1 MKKILLFVM
10 LLFASVAFSQANG
23 ITYQAIIY
31 NPSGETVPGYNNA
44 NAPLANSNIC
54 LLFTIV
60 DANSQLEYQ
69 EKITITTD
77 EFGMVNTIIGS
88 GNQTAGYASSFN
100 NINWS
105 NSQKS
110 IKVALDGSGQCSSFI
125 EISNQPLSY
134 VPLAF
139 AANSATNVTGI
150 VSIANGG
157 TNATSVVG
165 AKTNLGLKNVDN
177 TSDLNKP
184 ISTATRTS
192 LDLKED
198 VLNKSVDVTLSDL
211 TNTKFPTELAVKTYI
226 STQIASAT
234 IIDADATSKGKIQLT
249 GDLGG
254 TAALPTVPGL
264 ALKLDVNKVGVANG
278 VASLNA
284 LGIIPTNQLPPV
296 NVFSI
301 NVVASQD
308 EMLALNTATVGS
320 IAVRT
325 DVNKNYILAIADPTD
340 LANWIELLTPR
351 APVQS
356 VNGLTGSISLSK
368 SDIGLT
374 NVDNTSDVNKP
385 ISNGTQNALNLKLDT
400 NLIGVPNGTA
410 SLNAI
415 GKIPTDQIPA
425 ISFSSVKVLSN
436 QADMLALNTAVVGSV
451 VIRTDVNKNYVLAQ
465 ANPSVL
471 ANWIELLTP
480 APPVQSVNGYS
491 GNISLSK
498 SDFDL
503 SNVNNTSDAN
513 KPISGPMQLALDLKA
528 NSSNLATVA
537 TTGNYGDL
545 LNLPSTVDASTL
557 SGILSISKGGTGSAT
572 KNFVDVST
580 DQSISGVKTFTTNGT
595 YNAALTVSGNL
606 VAPNI
611 GSSSVVDFTHRIV
624 SAATT
629 STFTKLIQFGTG
641 GLSGS
646 NTVINI
652 GSGISGANNAITI
665 GGVPSALTTST
676 TVNGTVILP
685 TLSAEGIVTNSANG
699 VLNTT
704 STIPVV
710 NGGTGAS
717 VLTGYLKGNG
727 TTAFSSSTTI
737 PATDITGLIK
747 KVNGSVPDADGNVA
761 ISFGTVFTGTLAN
774 RPAISGA
781 NGNIYVVSEDVASAE
796 NGRTFISDGTNWKE
810 VTSNQSATDA
820 RYLKL
825 AGGMLSGNLV
835 VPSTNKITLTDPPVS
850 STDAVN
856 KAYVDDITSNS
867 TIADASTS
875 VLGKIQLGGD
885 LAGLG
890 TSANSPRISSIGG
903 STATLI
909 NAAEIAAN
917 AATDSNTVN
926 KIVKRDGTG
935 NFSANTITANLAGNV
950 SGNANNV
957 TGIVLGANGGTGVS
971 NSGKT
976 ITLGGNLEIGPSS
989 GVGHAVKFSTTGT
1002 TEITLPTTGTL
1013 ATLTQLDSKELSSN
1027 KSTDVTLGLTNNPT
1041 TLGDS
1046 KFPTQNAVK
1055 AYITSVLSTVAS
1067 PIVGY
1072 TSALQTNGNN
1082 AGTNNVGF
1090 GPSTAP
1096 PADGVGNTSI
1106 GSIAMQ
1112 SNTTGWYNTAVV
1124 FRAMS
1129 NISISGS
1136 NDNVAIGN
1144 AAAYYR
1150 GSSWDTNNQL
1160 MKESIYIG
1168 SMSRASAINQ
1178 RNEIVVGYNAIG
1190 NGSNTIQLGN
1200 TAITNT
1206 KTNGTI
1212 TAGTVTYPNVHGT
1225 SGQILTSTGSGTLTW
1240 VTPSVAVR
1248 LTSDQANSTT
1258 GQTSFTLSQTPLNAK
1273 IWMFI
1278 NGARTN
1284 NNAYSVSGTTVTYTA
1299 ANNNG
1304 YTLVINDRIQFD
1316 YCY

>member
-31 NPSGETVPGYNNA
+31 NPTGETVPGYNNA

-110 IKVALDGSGQCSSFI
+110 IKVALDGTGQCSSFI

-264 ALKLDVNKVGVANG
+264 ALKLDANKVGVANG

-296 NVFSI
+296 TVSST
-301 NVVASQD
+301 NVVANQD
-308 EMLALNTATVGS
+308 EMLALSTATVGS

-325 DVNKNYILAIADPTD
+325 DVSKNYILAIADPTN
-340 LANWIELLTPR
+340 LANWIELLTPG

-368 SDIGLT
+368 SDIGLA
-374 NVDNTSDVNKP
+374 NADNTSDVNKP
-385 ISNGTQNALNLKLDT
+385 ISNTTQSALNLKLDT
-400 NLIGVPNGTA
+400 NLVGVPNGTA

-425 ISFSSVKVLSN
+425 ISFSSVKVLSS

-451 VIRTDVNKNYVLAQ
+451 VIRTDVNKNYVLAVS
-465 ANPSVL
+465 NPADVS
-471 ANWIELLTP
+471 NWIELLTP

-491 GNISLSK
+491 GSVALTK

-503 SNVNNTSDAN
+503 TNVENTSDANKPVSIATQTVLDLKANATDISNSLALKANLVSPIFTGTVSGIDKTMVGLTNVENTSDAN
-513 KPISGPMQLALDLKA
+513 KPISTATQAVLDLKENTA
-528 NSSNLATVA
+528 NK
-537 TTGNYGDL
+537 
-545 LNLPSTVDASTL
+545 STNIMTDAAST
-557 SGILSISKGGTGSAT
+557 T
-572 KNFVDVST
+572 K
-580 DQSISGVKTFTTNGT
+580 
-595 YNAALTVSGNL
+595 Y
-606 VAPNI
+606 P
-611 GSSSVVDFTHRIV
+611 SV
-624 SAATT
+624 
-629 STFTKLIQFGTG
+629 KLI
-641 GLSGS
+641 
-646 NTVINI
+646 
-652 GSGISGANNAITI
+652 
-665 GGVPSALTTST
+665 
-676 TVNGTVILP
+676 
-685 TLSAEGIVTNSANG
+685 
-699 VLNTT
+699 
-704 STIPVV
+704 
-710 NGGTGAS
+710 
-717 VLTGYLKGNG
+717 K
-727 TTAFSSSTTI
+727 
-737 PATDITGLIK
+737 D
-747 KVNGSVPDADGNVA
+747 
-761 ISFGTVFTGTLAN
+761 
-774 RPAISGA
+774 
-781 NGNIYVVSEDVASAE
+781 
-796 NGRTFISDGTNWKE
+796 
-810 VTSNQSATDA
+810 
-820 RYLKL
+820 
-825 AGGMLSGNLV
+825 
-835 VPSTNKITLTDPPVS
+835 
-850 STDAVN
+850 
-856 KAYVDDITSNS
+856 YVDTQ
-867 TIADASTS
+867 TASTQI
-875 VLGKIQLGGD
+875 V
-885 LAGLG
+885 
-890 TSANSPRISSIGG
+890 
-903 STATLI
+903 
-909 NAAEIAAN
+909 
-917 AATDSNTVN
+917 ATDSNTAN
-926 KIVKRDGTG
+926 QIVKRDGTG
-935 NFSANTITANLAGNV
+935 NFSANTITANLTGNV
-950 SGNANNV
+950 SGNANNI
-957 TGIVLGANGGTGVS
+957 TGIILGANGGTGIA
-971 NSGKT
+971 NPGKT
-976 ITLGGNLEIGPSS
+976 ITIGGNLEIGPSS
-989 GVGHAVKFSTTGT
+989 GVGHTVKFTTTGT

-1027 KSTDVTLGLTNNPT
+1027 KSTDVTLGSTNNPT

-1055 AYITSVLSTVAS
+1055 AYITSALSTVAS

-1072 TSALQTNGNN
+1072 TTALQTNGNN

-1096 PADGVGNTSI
+1096 PADGGGNTSI

-1112 SNTTGWYNTAVV
+1112 SNTSGWYNTAIG
-1124 FRAMS
+1124 FRAMA
-1129 NISISGS
+1129 NIFISGS
-1136 NDNVAIGN
+1136 NDNVAIGH

-1150 GSSWDTNNQL
+1150 GSGWDTNNQL

-1225 SGQILTSTGSGTLTW
+1225 TGQVLSTAGSGALTW
-1240 VTPSVAVR
+1240 TSPIPKTTIA
-1248 LTSDQANSTT
+1248 SDQFSSTT
-1258 GQTSFTLSQTPLNAK
+1258 DQTSFTLSQIPLNAK

-1284 NNAYSVSGTTVTYTA
+1284 NNAYSVNGTTVTYTA
-1299 ANNNG
+1299 ASNNG